1 MLNTIKYKIF
11 FVFLFVVQIF
21 VCIFAAET
29 NKYKIMKEKIKDFG
43 EFNGWRG
50 CMGLYFN
57 TKQLRPLKKYGITAA
72 TTLEEAYNI
81 INE

>member
-1 MLNTIKYKIF
+1 MLIIWIF
-11 FVFLFVVQIF
+11 LYFILWYRVFFISLQ
-21 VCIFAAET
+21 AQT
-29 NKYKIMKEKIKDFG
+29 NKYKIMKEKIKEFG
-43 EFNGWRG
+43 KFNGWRG

-81 INE
+81 INK

>member
-1 MLNTIKYKIF
+1 
-11 FVFLFVVQIF
+11 
-21 VCIFAAET
+21 
-29 NKYKIMKEKIKDFG
+29 MKEKIKDSG

-57 TKQLRPLKKYGITAA
+57 TKELRPLKKYGITAA

-81 INE
+81 IRHTR

>member
-1 MLNTIKYKIF
+1 M
-11 FVFLFVVQIF
+11 
-21 VCIFAAET
+21 
-29 NKYKIMKEKIKDFG
+29 IMKEIIKEFG

-57 TKQLRPLKKYGITAA
+57 AKQLRPLKKYGITAA

>member
-1 MLNTIKYKIF
+1 MASLIF
-11 FVFLFVVQIF
+11 FVT
-21 VCIFAAET
+21 FALV
-29 NKYKIMKEKIKDFG
+29 NKKRKIMKEKIKDFG
-43 EFNGWRG
+43 DFNGWRG
-50 CMGLYFN
+50 CMGLYFT

>member
-1 MLNTIKYKIF
+1 MNVSLYFVLQYEYIF
-11 FVFLFVVQIF
+11 ISLQ
-21 VCIFAAET
+21 AKT

-57 TKQLRPLKKYGITAA
+57 TKELRPLKKYGITAA

-81 INE
+81 IF

>member
-1 MLNTIKYKIF
+1 MKIIS
-11 FVFLFVVQIF
+11 FLFIF
-21 VCIFAAET
+21 SYHFCNFALEIKKQT

-57 TKQLRPLKKYGITAA
+57 TKQLRLLKKYGITAA

>member
-1 MLNTIKYKIF
+1 MLNIDIIMYFIWLYRYLSISLQVK
-11 FVFLFVVQIF
+11 
-21 VCIFAAET
+21 T

-57 TKQLRPLKKYGITAA
+57 TKNASP
-72 TTLEEAYNI
+72 LEEVRYNSRYNVRRSI
-81 INE
+81 